1 MGTCRHC
8 GAKDDS
14 EDWRKKDMLNGEVPI
29 HYINGDF
36 KVHIAID
43 FGTDGCGLAF
53 ALKGED
59 DITVYNKWNR
69 KKKNIM
75 VKTKTQI
82 LLNEQN
88 KVVAF
93 GNDAKKTFITLSGD
107 ENKEYKLFERFKMAL
122 YDSNLD
128 DNKME
133 TDISDELISANGK
146 TCPSEIVFIAA
157 FKFLDKEC
165 KKHLKKILQ
174 KRKINKKIN
183 DDEIQ

>member
-1 MGTCRHC
+1 MGICS
-8 GAKDDS
+8 AKDDS
-14 EDWRKKDMLNGEVPI
+14 DSELYPKKKMNTEKKDVLSGEEPISVAPPI

-165 KKHLKKILQ
+165 KKHLKKI
-174 KRKINKKIN
+174 
-183 DDEIQ
+183 